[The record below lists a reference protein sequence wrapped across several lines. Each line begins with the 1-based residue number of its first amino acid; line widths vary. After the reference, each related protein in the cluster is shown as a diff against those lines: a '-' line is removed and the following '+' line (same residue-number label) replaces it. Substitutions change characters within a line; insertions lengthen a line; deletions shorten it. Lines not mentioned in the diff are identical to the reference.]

1 MPRDARLSRRCQQL
15 AGDANNLLVLCQG
28 RGASKLC
35 PDGQRLLGASV
46 CLWFAGEK
54 HKKSAPR
61 LTGRVECR
69 IACDVVR
76 WVPFCLWVVAPA

>member
-1 MPRDARLSRRCQQL
+1 MRPDEQRRRE
-15 AGDANNLLVLCQG
+15 ASFFLC
-28 RGASKLC
+28 
-35 PDGQRLLGASV
+35 
-46 CLWFAGEK
+46 FAGEK